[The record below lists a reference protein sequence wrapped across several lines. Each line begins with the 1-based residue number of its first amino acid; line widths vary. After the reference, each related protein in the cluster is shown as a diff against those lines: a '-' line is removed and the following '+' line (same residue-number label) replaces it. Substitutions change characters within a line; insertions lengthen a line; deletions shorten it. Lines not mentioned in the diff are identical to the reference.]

1 MMGVPWRGLL
11 ASLGVRLVS
20 ARVASLPVSR
30 GVHRT
35 VGTAV
40 CTQVCTARAVGPKT
54 ETKAWTMA
62 MAAALAGATSAMA
75 GTALCEKKATPACG
89 IPGTTFER
97 TLILVKPEGVAR
109 GLIHDIIGRWERRGF
124 QLVGCK
130 LMSPSLDLVEA
141 RMKFSALVP
150 PRVQRL

>member
-1 MMGVPWRGLL
+1 MVVPWRGVAL
-11 ASLGVRLVS
+11 ASVRWMVS
-20 ARVASLPVSR
+20 ARVASLPVSL
-30 GVHRT
+30 GAHRT
-35 VGTAV
+35 VCTAAA
-40 CTQVCTARAVGPKT
+40 QVCTARAVGPKT
-54 ETKAWTMA
+54 EGKAWTMA

>member
-1 MMGVPWRGLL
+1 MVVPWRGSL

-20 ARVASLPVSR
+20 ARVASLPVSAR
-30 GVHRT
+30 GVCRT
-35 VGTAV
+35 LCAAAA
-40 CTQVCTARAVGPKT
+40 QVCTARAVGPKT
-54 ETKAWTMA
+54 EGKAWTMA

-141 RMKFSALVP
+141 RIKFSALVP